1 MQTAVASEIDVI
13 CKQIISESPFG
24 AVAIRGVRAVEESG
38 PDDETYLHFMV
49 SAADPDL
56 ASGTWPIDDVMS
68 LRWRVLKLA
77 NESDAEFPSI
87 VVDVYPEH
95 EDAEE
100 SSEQDSTLAR
110 RLDEAAS

>member
-1 MQTAVASEIDVI
+1 MQTEVASEIDVI
-13 CKQIISESPFG
+13 RRQIISESSFG
-24 AVAIRGVRAVEESG
+24 AVAVRDVRAVEESG

-49 SAADPDL
+49 YAADPDP
-56 ASGTWPIDDVMS
+56 ASGTWPIDDVMK

-77 NESDAEFPSI
+77 NESDTDFPSI

-95 EDAEE
+95 EDTEE
-100 SSEQDSTLAR
+100 SSDQDSTLAR